1 MSIVHIR
8 RAELAALRAQ
18 EPVAWLY
25 RSITGLQRL
34 HTEQGPMLKA
44 DMDAARDFPHA
55 HSCIPLYAATH
66 CTTPKVNS
74 DERSEA
80 RRLTLYHATTPKKV
94 QHYHASGR
102 IIAPVRGFTTLQ
114 AAMAWACKT
123 GRSVVLAV
131 QGEDC
136 HKLPDH
142 HNAFGEA
149 WWIDHDVSAWK
160 CVFSPKD
167 A

>member
-1 MSIVHIR
+1 MKADDVSPDGHHDSGGT
-8 RAELAALRAQ
+8 AGLAAAAVAGQVDRRVRH
-18 EPVAWLY
+18 PV
-25 RSITGLQRL
+25 
-34 HTEQGPMLKA
+34 
-44 DMDAARDFPHA
+44 
-55 HSCIPLYAATH
+55 
-66 CTTPKVNS
+66 PKREMV
-74 DERSEA
+74 
-80 RRLTLYHATTPKKV
+80 LYHATTPKKV
-94 QHYHASGR
+94 HHYHASGR

-131 QGEDC
+131 HGEDC